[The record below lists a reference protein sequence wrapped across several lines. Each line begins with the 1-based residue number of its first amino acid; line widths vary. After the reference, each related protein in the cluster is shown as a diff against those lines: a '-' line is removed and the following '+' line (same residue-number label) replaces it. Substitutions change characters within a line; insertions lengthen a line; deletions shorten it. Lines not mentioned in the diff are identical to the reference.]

1 MTETEDIK
9 DGYYQI
15 RPAARL
21 IQTIGSDL
29 IGDSYAALVELV
41 KNSYDADATNVII
54 TFKYSKIEKDDALII
69 SIKDDGHGMDFDTV
83 INKWLVPATNDKLK
97 RKLSKKRSRVL
108 QGRKGIGRFAAS
120 ILGQEMTL
128 STTDEKGEKSEAVID
143 WRIFNSDD
151 FLENID
157 LLVEKRR
164 TNQNSGTEIN
174 IIAKDEK
181 YFEKEIDD
189 NGEEITIEK
198 IDSKLSYWN
207 KDTLEQLIN
216 ELRKLISPFENF
228 INDDFKINLSFENS
242 PFPEVDDNIKI
253 DTYPIIKFYD
263 YRISGTISERGE
275 ANLLFENNVNPEVV
289 QKENIVKTFNLTGNN
304 KYCGF
309 IKVDFRVFDREPEAI
324 DNLINKGLINPV
336 SKNLMG
342 KRQAKKLLD
351 EVYGVN
357 VYKNFFRIRPYGN
370 GGIDWLDL
378 DKDRIQN
385 FTLKISN
392 NQIIGFVT
400 IQSEEK
406 SGLEEKSARDGL
418 KENEYYFGLKELA
431 QLALFELETRRL
443 AYRIK
448 SEKSRGKQS
457 KIQDS
462 INSLFSLSEVKATIG
477 KKLTE
482 FKIDKKTI
490 DEIDAILT
498 KEEESKAEIKE
509 EIEKTIA
516 IYQGQATLGKIVNF
530 ILHEGR
536 KPLQF
541 FNSETR
547 VMERYMKFYQATK
560 DEENLEEL
568 TKSINGF
575 KINSRIISNLFKRIS
590 PLAKQKREK
599 KSNFLIMPVI
609 QESIDVFRSHFDD
622 TNIKVALSGD
632 SKIQAFGWSEDLYI
646 ALTNLIENSIYWL
659 EISQSNPKEIKIS
672 VQENEHST
680 IIDIKDSGPGL
691 TDLEI
696 EAGAIFEPGYSKK
709 INGTGLGLAIA
720 GEAIDR
726 LNGELSARSYNE
738 GAYFQIEIN
747 NYYEKT

>member
-1 MTETEDIK
+1 MTNEEEEI

-21 IQTIGSDL
+21 IHTIGSDL

-41 KNSYDADATNVII
+41 KNSYDADAAKVDII
-54 TFKYSKIEKDDALII
+54 FKYTKIANENALII

-83 INKWLVPATNDKLK
+83 INKWLVPATDDKLK
-97 RKLSKKRSRVL
+97 RKRSKKRARIL

-128 STTDEKGEKSEAVID
+128 STIDQDGEKSVAVID
-143 WRIFNSDD
+143 WRIFNTDE
-151 FLENID
+151 FLENIE
-157 LLVEKRR
+157 LLVEKKK
-164 TNQNSGTEIN
+164 TNETSGTEIT
-174 IIAKDEK
+174 IVARDEK
-181 YFEKEIDD
+181 YSETVTDE
-189 NGEEITIEK
+189 NGEEEIIEK

-207 KDTLEQLIN
+207 RKTLEQLIN
-216 ELRKLISPFENF
+216 ELRKLISPFEEA
-228 INDDFKINLSFENS
+228 IDDEFKISLSFENS
-242 PFPEVDDNIKI
+242 PFPEIDDNIKI
-253 DTYPIIKFYD
+253 DTYPIIQFYD
-263 YRISGTISERGE
+263 YRISGTISNNGS
-275 ANLLFENNVNPEVV
+275 ANLLFENNVNPEAV
-289 QKENIVKTFNLTGNN
+289 QKETISTNFELTGNN
-304 KYCGF
+304 KFCGE
-309 IKVDFRVFDREPEAI
+309 IKIDFRVFDREPEAI

-342 KRQAKKLLD
+342 KRQAKRLLD

-418 KENEYYFGLKELA
+418 KENEHYFGLKELA
-431 QLALFELETRRL
+431 QKALFELETRRL

-448 SEKSRGKQS
+448 SEKSRGKQT
-457 KIQDS
+457 KVQDT
-462 INSLFSLSEVKATIG
+462 INSLFSLSEVKSTIG
-477 KKLTE
+477 KKLSE
-482 FKIDKKTI
+482 FKIDKKAI

-498 KEEESKAEIKE
+498 KEEEKKAELKE

-547 VMERYMKFYQATK
+547 VMERYLKFYQATK
-560 DEENLEEL
+560 DEENLDEL

-575 KINSRIISNLFKRIS
+575 KVNSKFISNLFKRIS
-590 PLAKQKREK
+590 PLAKQKRDSK
-599 KSNFLIMPVI
+599 ANFQVI
-609 QESIDVFRSHFDD
+609 AIIKESVDVFRSHLEDE
-622 TNIKVALSGD
+622 NITITISGD
-632 SKIQAFGWSEDLYI
+632 EKIETFGWSEDLYI
-646 ALTNLIENSIYWL
+646 ALTNIIENSIYWL
-659 EISQSNPKEIKIS
+659 EISKSEPKKITIS
-672 VQENEHST
+672 VQENEGSV
-680 IIDIKDSGPGL
+680 IIDIMDSGPGL

-696 EAGAIFEPGYSKK
+696 ESGAIFEPGYSKK

-720 GEAIDR
+720 GEAIER
-726 LNGELSARSYNE
+726 LNGELSARSYDK

-747 NYYEKT
+747 K

>member
-1 MTETEDIK
+1 MSEDVTYK
-9 DGYYQI
+9 I

-21 IQTIGSDL
+21 IHTIGSDL

-41 KNSYDADATNVII
+41 KNSYDADATNVDIE
-54 TFKYSKIEKDDALII
+54 FKYTKIGNENALVI

-97 RKLSKKRSRVL
+97 RKVSEKGTRTL

-128 STTDEKGEKSEAVID
+128 STIDEKGEKSEAVID
-143 WRIFNSDD
+143 WRIFKTDEY
-151 FLENID
+151 LENIE
-157 LLVEKRR
+157 LLVERKK
-164 TNQNSGTEIN
+164 TNEPSGTEIL
-174 IIAKDEK
+174 IVAKDEK
-181 YFEKEIDD
+181 YNEIII
-189 NGEEITIEK
+189 NEEGTEESIEK

-207 KDTLEQLIN
+207 RDSLEQLIN
-216 ELRKLISPFENF
+216 ELRKLISPFEVST
-228 INDDFKINLSFENS
+228 DDEFKINLSFENS
-242 PFPEVDDNIKI
+242 PFPEIDEKIKI

-263 YRISGTISERGE
+263 YRISGTISENGK
-275 ANLLFENNVNPEVV
+275 ANLIFENNINPESV
-289 QKENIVKTFNLTGNN
+289 QKEEILKTFELTGNN

-309 IKVDFRVFDREPEAI
+309 IKVDFRVFDREPDAI

-336 SKNLMG
+336 SKKYMG
-342 KRQAKKLLD
+342 KNEARRLLN

-357 VYKNFFRIRPYGN
+357 VYKNSFRIRPYGN
-370 GGIDWLDL
+370 GGVDWLDL

-392 NQIIGFVT
+392 NQIVGFVT

-431 QLALFELETRRL
+431 QKALFELETRRL

-448 SEKSRGKQS
+448 SEKSRGKQT
-457 KIQDS
+457 KVQDT
-462 INSLFSLSEVKATIG
+462 INSLFSLADVKTTIG

-482 FKIDKKTI
+482 FKINKKAI
-490 DEIDAILT
+490 EEIDTILT
-498 KEEESKAEIKE
+498 KEEEKKAELKE

-541 FNSETR
+541 FNSETK
-547 VMERYMKFYQATK
+547 VMERYLKFYRATN
-560 DEENLEEL
+560 DEENLDEL
-568 TKSINGF
+568 SKSINGF
-575 KINSRIISNLFKRIS
+575 KVNSKFISNLFKRIS
-590 PLAKQKREK
+590 PLAKQKRDK
-599 KSNFLIMPVI
+599 KTDFSV
-609 QESIDVFRSHFDD
+609 IDVVNESMDVFKSHLDEE
-622 TNIKVALSGD
+622 NILATITGD
-632 SKIQAFGWSEDLYI
+632 KKIEIFGWSEDLYI
-646 ALTNLIENSIYWL
+646 ALTNLIENSVYWL
-659 EISQSNPKEIKIS
+659 EISKSKNKKITIEVRENNNS
-672 VQENEHST
+672 V
-680 IIDIKDSGPGL
+680 IIDFKDSGPGL

-696 EAGAIFEPGYSKK
+696 ESGAIFEPGYSKK

-726 LNGELSARSYNE
+726 LNGELSARKNSE

-747 NYYEKT
+747 K